1 MAWFSKKPRIA
12 LLDGEVEDKPSRMQG
27 LWTKCEDCNEII
39 YRQELEKNLNVC
51 THCGYHMAWP
61 ARTRLQATL
70 DPGSFQEFDVKLEP
84 VDPLGFA
91 DSKKYKDRLKATRK
105 TLNENDA

>member
-12 LLDGEVEDKPSRMQG
+12 LVDADLDEKQPSRMQG

-51 THCGYHMAWP
+51 TSCGSHLPWP
-61 ARTRLQATL
+61 
-70 DPGSFQEFDVKLEP
+70 
-84 VDPLGFA
+84 
-91 DSKKYKDRLKATRK
+91 
-105 TLNENDA
+105 